1 MEAPSSG
8 SARKWDPKWKLYRD
22 SDSVLADLTANFG
35 KDRLKSSIDDIA
47 ERRKLLNAQKR
58 KLSQDL
64 KNERRKRTRLL
75 EKGAK
80 FSIQDIIDVA
90 SIRMA
95 KYDKMNKA
103 LVASFKPGAGPPDA
117 PPAEVPPGDPP
128 ASEEEAG

>member
-35 KDRLKSSIDDIA
+35 KDRLKSSIDNIA

-95 KYDKMNKA
+95 KYDAKNKA